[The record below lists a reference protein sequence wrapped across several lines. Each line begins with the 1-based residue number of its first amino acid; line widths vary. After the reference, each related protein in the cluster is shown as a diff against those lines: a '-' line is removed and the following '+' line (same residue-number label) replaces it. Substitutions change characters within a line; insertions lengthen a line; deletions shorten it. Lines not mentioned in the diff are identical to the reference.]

1 MCNSKKEIIEFPAKL
16 IKKGTLFIREML
28 QGKKEEGAAFDFV
41 SAPKEEYHSENGKAC
56 SAA

>member
-1 MCNSKKEIIEFPAKL
+1 MCNKKEITEFPVKL

-41 SAPKEEYHSENGKAC
+41 SAPKEKHHTENSKAC
-56 SAA
+56 PAA

>member
-1 MCNSKKEIIEFPAKL
+1 MCNKEITELPIKL
-16 IKKGTLFIREML
+16 IKKGTLFIRGML